1 MIWFQPCRAIRI
13 ICLWSKAAGLGER
26 YIASSNCGLGNTS
39 HTAVP
44 SAGSLHCGVIQG
56 IRTVISTNSQP
67 TAAVKAEGAQ
77 NNETWVYYPDD
88 TPARSFYRGDSRA
101 ALAPFLAH
109 KELGDTYKWMLYGDD
124 DTQFFLDGALRLAKD
139 FDPDLPWFITGNA
152 ALASPNCM
160 PSCRQL
166 YSAL

>member
-1 MIWFQPCRAIRI
+1 M
-13 ICLWSKAAGLGER
+13 
-26 YIASSNCGLGNTS
+26 
-39 HTAVP
+39 VP
-44 SAGSLHCGVIQG
+44 QG

-67 TAAVKAEGAQ
+67 TKDVQAEGAL

-88 TPARSFYRGDSRA
+88 SPARSFYKGDSRA

-139 FDPDLPWFITGNA
+139 FDPDLPWFITG
-152 ALASPNCM
+152 L
-160 PSCRQL
+160 PSFIDATHMLVRL
-166 YSAL
+166 RRSS

>member
-1 MIWFQPCRAIRI
+1 MP
-13 ICLWSKAAGLGER
+13 
-26 YIASSNCGLGNTS
+26 
-39 HTAVP
+39 
-44 SAGSLHCGVIQG
+44 QG

-67 TAAVKAEGAQ
+67 TADVQAEGAL

-88 TPARSFYRGDSRA
+88 TPARSFYKGDSRA

-139 FDPDLPWFITGNA
+139 FDPDLPWFITGA
-152 ALASPNCM
+152 PFLLCLQPTTARPQSLHVLAPSP
-160 PSCRQL
+160 PSCLPAVAQR
-166 YSAL
+166 